1 MSNTDRFLFNS
12 HFPHEML
19 TCIQFWWYAPHFSL
33 TTNELLSMFIG
44 WKMIR
49 LQVWSFRICGTSP
62 PPSHT
67 LQNKQCYHL
76 DMIPL
81 LHSVCLVLGLQS
93 NVVDASIA
101 SLSHQT
107 FTKLV
112 CYATIVTGIFISCMM
127 ETHLNWAYKRKKINR
142 ICSHMKHLKKGHKSI
157 DDNIKFIDVVYC
169 QNIST

>member
-1 MSNTDRFLFNS
+1 MRNLWIDYEANS
-12 HFPHEML
+12 KEQGNKFCKANAEML
-19 TCIQFWWYAPHFSL
+19 CQIPTDSFSTHIFHMKWWHVFSFGDMPP
-33 TTNELLSMFIG
+33 TSPWQRMSCCPCLLGEKI
-44 WKMIR
+44 IR

-127 ETHLNWAYKRKKINR
+127 ETHLNWAYKRKNTI
-142 ICSHMKHLKKGHKSI
+142 G
-157 DDNIKFIDVVYC
+157 
-169 QNIST
+169 